1 MERQSPHLIAYDGS
15 ENARYALT
23 RASEILDRSRPAIVL
38 YVWEPVG
45 ATDEETIATSVAAE
59 GAQLAREAGLDAE
72 ARTIRAV
79 FPTWEALVEAADDL
93 DAATI
98 VVGSQGLR
106 GLRTLILGSVAHQ
119 VVHHAHQPVLVIP
132 LPALVD
138 VRRDSAR
145 ARRSPRPTS

>member
-1 MERQSPHLIAYDGS
+1 MERQSPYLIAYDGS

-38 YVWEPVG
+38 YVWQPVG
-45 ATDEETIATSVAAE
+45 ATDEETIAANMAAE
-59 GAQLAREAGLDAE
+59 GAQLANEAGLDTE

-79 FPTWEALVEAADDL
+79 SPTWEVIVEAADDL
-93 DAATI
+93 GAASI
-98 VVGSQGLR
+98 VLGSQGLR
-106 GLRTLILGSVAHQ
+106 SLRTLILGSVSHQ

-138 VRRDSAR
+138 IRRESALK
-145 ARRSPRPTS
+145 RRVTEPAN